1 MQVPENL
8 KRKYIERRFQD
19 IEQLMNSLESED
31 FDPAVRIGHQI
42 KGNAITFDF
51 PQMAPIARE
60 IEAAGKNRDKQTLKD
75 LIEIMQ
81 REVRLASVQYLH

>member
-1 MQVPENL
+1 MQVPEKL
-8 KRKYIERRFQD
+8 KRKYIERRIQD
-19 IEQLMNSLESED
+19 IEQLMSSLESED

-42 KGNAITFDF
+42 KGNANTFDF

-60 IEAAGKNRDKQTLKD
+60 IETAGKNRDKQTLKD
-75 LIEIMQ
+75 LIEMMQ